1 MYWHCSVG
9 IESACSAGDP
19 GSIPGLGRSP
29 REGNGNPLQ
38 YSCLENSM
46 DRGTWQ
52 ATIPRVA
59 KSHRVKTG
67 LSNNTLTFF
76 ICKYLFLN
84 SLFYSIGLYVF
95 PYASTILILIS
106 VTLQV
111 LKSGSVICTFY
122 SFSRLF

>member
-19 GSIPGLGRSP
+19 DSIPGLGRSP

-59 KSHRVKTG
+59 ESHRVKTG